1 MTTVHFFD
9 CEVGNYVPASRHAV
23 EQVLAAPVDYD
34 DGRSEFVW
42 IRLDGGDLIL
52 GVFPVGDTYVH
63 ASELAEA
70 DFADPDKRVL
80 PVYA

>member
-1 MTTVHFFD
+1 MTTPYD
-9 CEVGNYVPASRHAV
+9 LTKVGEYVPASRHAV

-34 DGRSEFVW
+34 DGRSDFVW
-42 IRLDGGDLIL
+42 VRLANGDLML
-52 GVFPVGDTYVH
+52 GVWPTGDTYTY

-80 PVYA
+80 PVYG